1 MQVLTA
7 ECTDSDELNYILQTI
22 NCAALVEVALD
33 TTMVMLTE
41 KRLPELTTYSRCA
54 AIYPTP

>member
-1 MQVLTA
+1 MKFLAQVLTA

-33 TTMVMLTE
+33 ATMVILTE
-41 KRLPELTTYSRCA
+41 KRLPELTTYSR
-54 AIYPTP
+54 